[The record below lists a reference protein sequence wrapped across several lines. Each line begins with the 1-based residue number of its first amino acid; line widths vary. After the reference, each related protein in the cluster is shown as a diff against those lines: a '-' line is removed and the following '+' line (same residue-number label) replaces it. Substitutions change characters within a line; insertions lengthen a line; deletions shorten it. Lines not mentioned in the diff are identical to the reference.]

1 MFLGRILRKF
11 FAVEEPADN
20 PEFESGLI
28 TPEFVKILRVFVRNP
43 DKSYSPE
50 EIMKK
55 THLSPATVYP
65 LLIKMAAQEWIRC
78 AIVSQRQYR
87 VYQLREDAL
96 GEAVTLLDQESIN
109 NKFRS

>member
-43 DKSYSPE
+43 DKSYSP
-50 EIMKK
+50 
-55 THLSPATVYP
+55 
-65 LLIKMAAQEWIRC
+65 MAAQEWIRC